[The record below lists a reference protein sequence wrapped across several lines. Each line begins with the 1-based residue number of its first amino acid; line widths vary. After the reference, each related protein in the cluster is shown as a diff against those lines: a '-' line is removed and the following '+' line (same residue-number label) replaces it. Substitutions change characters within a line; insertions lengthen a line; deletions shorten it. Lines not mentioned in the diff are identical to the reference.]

1 MIKNHKFVAKDNIIM
16 KKLNYKELKNSD
28 RVIYSYI
35 RGSNAYGLENP
46 DGTSDIDTA
55 LVYIEPY
62 EQLLG
67 LGLDYQEQISDEK
80 NDNVGYSLKKYMN
93 MLLTSNPTALES
105 LFIPD
110 RCILYEHP
118 IMTELK
124 KHRNKFITKKCF
136 DSFGGYAISQI
147 RKARGLNKK
156 IVNPV
161 TERKEPLD
169 FAYTFYKQ
177 GSTKIENWLEHRGLY
192 QKYCGLVNIPNMDM
206 TMGVY
211 YDWGNH
217 FLNENVTYK
226 DLYDAYYYTNED
238 DTIELIHCLKN
249 TDKYGYSEKEKEDIK
264 KRIEFIQLGNM
275 ARFICEFYNVNFEIN
290 SSFDKTTFEE
300 WFDKQKPIDYKGMV
314 GEDKLSNELRLSS
327 VSKGEKPI
335 CYINYNKD
343 GYSQHCREYKE
354 YKEWEEKRNPVRYKS
369 NLNKNYDAKNMMH
382 SFRLLQMCIEIAKG
396 EGFKADRRG
405 IDREFLLDV
414 KNHKYEY
421 DEIIKMLEEKKE
433 EMDKAIAESTI
444 PDKID
449 ENFVNNLL
457 VDIRKK
463 QLGLK

>member
-1 MIKNHKFVAKDNIIM
+1 M
-16 KKLNYKELKNSD
+16 KRLTYEELKNSD
-28 RVIYSYI
+28 NVIYSYI

-110 RCILYEHP
+110 DCIIYEHP

-169 FAYTFYKQ
+169 FAYTFFRQ

-300 WFDKQKPIDYKGMV
+300 WFDKQKPIGYKGMV

-449 ENFVNNLL
+449 ENFVNDLL